1 MDLRRLR
8 LLVELSRRGTIG
20 AVAEALSYSP
30 SSVSSQLGVL
40 EREAGVA
47 LLEPVG
53 RRVRLTAA
61 GELLVGHA
69 VHLLAG
75 VERAEAGLAGLHG
88 EVVGTVRVAAFQ
100 SAVLTL
106 LPPALLDLRGQHPE
120 LRVEVTE
127 LEPEASLPA
136 LAGGDFDLVL
146 VEEYPGH
153 PLPRTLGVDRAE
165 LLSDGLD
172 LVVPRDWG
180 HLEVGDLADRPMAGQ
195 PPGTPAREWAVR
207 VCREAG
213 FEPDITVTSSDLQV
227 QLRMVERG
235 LAAALLPGL
244 SEASSHPG
252 VRAVPLPGRP
262 RRQVHTATRSGAG
275 DRPAIGAVVCA
286 LRAEGAGE
294 SRHTTWVIAGQ

>member
-1 MDLRRLR
+1 MLDLRRLR

-20 AVAEALSYSP
+20 AVATALSYSP

-61 GELLVGHA
+61 GELLVTHA
-69 VHLLAG
+69 VRLLA
-75 VERAEAGLAGLHG
+75 EHEQAESALAALGG
-88 EVVGTVRVAAFQ
+88 EVVGTVRFAAFQ

-106 LPPALLDLRGQHPE
+106 LPPALLDLRRRHPD
-120 LRVEVTE
+120 LRMEVTE
-127 LEPEASLPA
+127 REPKSSLPA

-146 VEEYPGH
+146 AEEYPGH
-153 PLPRTLGVDRAE
+153 PLPRTLGVDRDD
-165 LLSDGLD
+165 LLSDELS
-172 LVVPRDWG
+172 LVLPRDWG
-180 HLEVGDLADRPMAGQ
+180 SLDLGDLADRPLAME

-213 FEPDITVTSSDLQV
+213 FEPDVTFTSTDLQV

-244 SEASSHPG
+244 SEATQHPE
-252 VRAVPLPGRP
+252 VLVSPLPGLP
-262 RRQVHTATRSGAG
+262 HRRVFSATRAG
-275 DRPAIGAVVCA
+275 GRGRPAIAAVLNAFHRVHFP
-286 LRAEGAGE
+286 
-294 SRHTTWVIAGQ
+294 SH